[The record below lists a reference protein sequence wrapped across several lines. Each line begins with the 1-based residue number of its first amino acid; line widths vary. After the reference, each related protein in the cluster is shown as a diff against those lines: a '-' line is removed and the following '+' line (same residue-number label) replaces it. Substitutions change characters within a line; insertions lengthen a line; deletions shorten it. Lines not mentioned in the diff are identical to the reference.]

1 MDNSSVIANSWLPPS
16 YPPSP
21 LSLGLCINALTIIW
35 MEFQGQDEWTMTE
48 SDVQLP
54 CLTSN
59 AYYLQSSDRKKLC
72 LDSRYDT
79 TLCFPQNTG
88 EHSTQL
94 TCLHHHLY
102 FHTIWSSL
110 LLFCPCFIRILL
122 IYVTS
127 FIHCSNIC
135 TTDAAEGTLSSLH
148 TVYLH
153 STECINNAVDTSI
166 KLKSGFRWHW
176 KAFLWTKGA
185 IFRGVLHSWNLLL
198 NTTVWRPRTWSFTS
212 EPWCAPLQKKSGCWP
227 GNLHPECWARKQR
240 HF

>member
-110 LLFCPCFIRILL
+110 LLFALASSGYYSFMWLH
-122 IYVTS
+122 S
-127 FIHCSNIC
+127 FIAQTFVPRMQQRGHYPPC
-135 TTDAAEGTLSSLH
+135 TPSTYTALS
-148 TVYLH
+148 
-153 STECINNAVDTSI
+153 A
-166 KLKSGFRWHW
+166 
-176 KAFLWTKGA
+176 
-185 IFRGVLHSWNLLL
+185 
-198 NTTVWRPRTWSFTS
+198 
-212 EPWCAPLQKKSGCWP
+212 
-227 GNLHPECWARKQR
+227 
-240 HF
+240 